1 MTAQL
6 AELIVT
12 NLLWQV
18 GQIHAGGPKQIGA
31 VFVEGVA
38 RRRLLAAV
46 GEVAARDA
54 VQVGAECAVQ
64 RRLRALP
71 RWLVI
76 NVIIIHN

>member
-1 MTAQL
+1 MSAEL

-12 NLLWQV
+12 KSLWQV
-18 GQIHAGGPKQIGA
+18 GQIRAGGPKQIGA

-64 RRLRALP
+64 RSLRALLH
-71 RWLVI
+71 RLI
-76 NVIIIHN
+76 N